1 MNERIQQ
8 AIELTKKV
16 LGDARR
22 GGARTSAVLS
32 LAGRIAIY

>member
-8 AIELTKKV
+8 AIELTKQV

-22 GGARTSAVLS
+22 GGQERL
-32 LAGRIAIY
+32 LFCLWRGG

>member
-8 AIELTKKV
+8 AIDLTKQV

-22 GGARTSAVLS
+22 GARTSAVLS

>member
-8 AIELTKKV
+8 AIDLTKQV
-16 LGDARR
+16 LGDAR

-32 LAGRIAIY
+32 LAGRIVTY